1 MWRILLGVLIGVV
14 LTILVLELAG
24 VNVFEIVG
32 KENPR
37 IEKTM
42 DKLDESVDDIKDRTG
57 RALREFKKQE

>member
-1 MWRILLGVLIGVV
+1 MWRILLGVLVGVV

-24 VNVFEIVG
+24 VSVFEIVG
-32 KENPR
+32 KENPG

-57 RALREFKKQE
+57 RALREFKK